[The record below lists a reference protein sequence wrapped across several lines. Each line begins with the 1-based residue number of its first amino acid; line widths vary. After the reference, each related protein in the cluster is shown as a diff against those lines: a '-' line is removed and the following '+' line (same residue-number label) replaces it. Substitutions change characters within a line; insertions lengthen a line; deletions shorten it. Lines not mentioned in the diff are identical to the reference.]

1 LIFRIAEEN
10 EVQILVDEDW
20 DENMLNYQAS
30 QRIQSRVI
38 EIFHNRVLEKTCT
51 TVHDLQN

>member
-1 LIFRIAEEN
+1 MISLIFRIVEEN

-30 QRIQSRVI
+30 LR
-38 EIFHNRVLEKTCT
+38 
-51 TVHDLQN
+51 